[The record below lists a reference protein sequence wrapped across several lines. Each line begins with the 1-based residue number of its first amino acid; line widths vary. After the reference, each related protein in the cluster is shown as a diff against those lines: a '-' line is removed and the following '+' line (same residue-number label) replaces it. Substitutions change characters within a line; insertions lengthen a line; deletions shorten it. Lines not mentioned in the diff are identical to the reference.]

1 MDYLPLIPWV
11 LGLTLY
17 FAAYL
22 GQLGNSPRADAPHAG
37 FVLSR
42 PLTSALGILS
52 ALGLAWVLRGLAPLL
67 LLSAVLSA
75 VALVLPYRIRGTLEQ
90 NLDGI
95 VVRVPAHTRLWKVVQ
110 GVASLLILAAVVQ
123 MFVDYGSLPRPQP

>member
-42 PLTSALGILS
+42 PLTSALGMLT

-75 VALVLPYRIRGTLEQ
+75 VALILPYRIRVTLEQ
-90 NLDGI
+90 NMDGI
-95 VVRVPAHTRLWKVVQ
+95 VVQVPAHSRMWKIVQ
-110 GVASLLILAAVVQ
+110 GVASLLILAAIVQ
-123 MFVDYGSLPRPQP
+123 MFVDYGSLPPPGR

>member
-22 GQLGNSPRADAPHAG
+22 GQLGANPRADAPHAG
-37 FVLSR
+37 FVLSK
-42 PLTSALGILS
+42 PVTSALGILS

-67 LLSAVLSA
+67 LMSAVLSA
-75 VALVLPYRIRGTLEQ
+75 VALVLPYRIQGTLEQ
-90 NLDGI
+90 NMDGI
-95 VVRVPAHTRLWKVVQ
+95 TVRVPAHSRMWKIIQ
-110 GVASLLILAAVVQ
+110 GVASVLTLAAVVQ
-123 MFVDYGSLPRPQP
+123 MFVDYGSLPRPGR

>member
-37 FVLSR
+37 FVLSQ
-42 PLTSALGILS
+42 LVTSALGMLT
-52 ALGLAWVLRGLAPLL
+52 ALGLSWVLRGLAPLL
-67 LLSAVLSA
+67 LMSAVLSV
-75 VALVLPYRIRGTLEQ
+75 VALVLPYRIPGTLEQ
-90 NLDGI
+90 NMDGI
-95 VVRVPAHTRLWKVVQ
+95 VVQVPAHSRLWKIVQ
-110 GVASLLILAAVVQ
+110 GVASLLILAAIVQ
-123 MFVDYGSLPRPQP
+123 MFVDFGSLPRPGR

>member
-22 GQLGNSPRADAPHAG
+22 GQLGASPRADAPHAG
-37 FVLSR
+37 FVLSK
-42 PLTSALGILS
+42 PITSALGMLT

-67 LLSAVLSA
+67 LMSAVTSA
-75 VALVLPYRIRGTLEQ
+75 VALMLLYRIRGTLEQ
-90 NLDGI
+90 TLDGI
-95 VVRVPAHTRLWKVVQ
+95 KVRVPAHSRPWIVAQ
-110 GVASLLILAAVVQ
+110 GVATVLILAVMVQ
-123 MFVDYGSLPRPQP
+123 MFTDYGSLPRPGR